1 MYSDVDVIYSQI
13 SRISPPGEPQHLPV
27 PVALEALGL
36 PVMTRTLNS
45 LVALGVAAPV
55 PHLKRYIKQAIAK
68 ALTKLVMSPQAA

>member
-13 SRISPPGEPQHLPV
+13 SRISPPVEPQHPL
-27 PVALEALGL
+27 PVALEALGG

-45 LVALGVAAPV
+45 LAALGAAAPV